1 MIDKRKSDKLDFIT
15 IEKFCSVKDS
25 VKRMRRQVI
34 DWKKIFSNDISSKDN
49 LEYIQNFQNS
59 TGKQINPIRKW
70 AKDMKRHFTRVNMQM
85 TNKTSKDVQ
94 QHCH

>member
-1 MIDKRKSDKLDFIT
+1 MIHKRKSDKLDFIT

-34 DWKKIFSNDISSKDN
+34 DWKKIFSNEISSKDN

-70 AKDMKRHFTRVNMQM
+70 AKDMKRHFT
-85 TNKTSKDVQ
+85 
-94 QHCH
+94 